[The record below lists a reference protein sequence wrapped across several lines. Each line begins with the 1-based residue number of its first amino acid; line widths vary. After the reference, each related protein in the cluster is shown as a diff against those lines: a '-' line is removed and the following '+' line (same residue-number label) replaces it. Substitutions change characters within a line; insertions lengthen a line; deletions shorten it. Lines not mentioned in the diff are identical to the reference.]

1 MRLLWYVSRRSQP
14 STASPEV
21 GMAFLISKWARM
33 PMTSQVNGTKNGCIM
48 KNFNKIFFAAV
59 AAAFGL
65 ASCSQELT
73 PVEKP
78 QGNLVTV
85 NFGAEA
91 SITCPT
97 KATLTTEDE
106 KLFTSAWENG
116 DALSVKYSFDY
127 GASKETTATWSADKS
142 CFEAQMEGGNGVW
155 IYDALY
161 PTPKE
166 VSFGSERTQNGSNYN
181 GKYDLM
187 YGSATA
193 EGADA
198 GKTADGKNI
207 VFKMTRQTAVAYF
220 HLTGTL
226 DEDVVSAKLSVEGDG
241 AYISTSDVKANE
253 DYAKGYVFTET
264 EGVASKEIN
273 LTFDAGTAP
282 KASDFKL
289 WFNVLPTKYTKMT
302 LTVETAGHTMTI
314 SRAAADMYEAGK
326 LYKVVKA
333 IPAEKWVKKEAA
345 VEIYNIITSETELED
360 GNYVICMALN
370 SDLKNR
376 QYLGNEK
383 GTKPSTKAIVEKE
396 GITISA
402 DLTQISVDPTKM
414 KLAQWSFKKTTDGFS
429 ISSCSDASLGLGTTA
444 SNDGLTI
451 QNTYFGKS
459 WIISFDSTVAA
470 WKLKYKDTRR
480 FLNVYS
486 LENPRTYTN
495 ETTNAN
501 GKIFLYKE
509 GTPKTALET
518 PANLQVSAAKV
529 VSWDAVSGAASYEV
543 TIGKDVFT
551 SETTSYDAAAVP
563 DEYYDVAVVAIP
575 TDKENYKNSAAATLG
590 GAKFGTPT
598 LATPTLKE
606 GVVDGASISVS
617 WTVDERATAGYNCE
631 LFKGEVKVGEGQIVN
646 AGTVTFTGL
655 DAETAYVVKVN
666 AVAVEGTK
674 AYAASPV
681 ATLEVTTKAATAT
694 ANDGSL
700 ERPYT
705 AAEAIAAIDANTGL
719 TGKYVKGIVK
729 AAPSFDARY
738 NSLTYDIESGAK
750 TLNIYSGKD
759 LGNAGFVGAEDLK
772 AGDEVVVF
780 GNLKKY
786 NKVYE
791 LDKNN
796 YLISINGETQI
807 YRGLAVSAPKTA
819 FTVGDAFEFGGKAL
833 QVWRGKAD
841 VDVTASAT
849 FSGYNM
855 STEGKQ
861 TVTVTVGE
869 ESVTYEINVR
879 AAGAETPKTYTLQ
892 FGSEYNGAKAN
903 GYSNNWSVTCDGF
916 TWKMTN
922 WNNNNNGWTY
932 VKAGPKGNTNAHAKI
947 ETAAAMPEAISKISI
962 TIDKVE
968 NGSITSIVLKSSS
981 TNDFTAGTVIE
992 KKSSVGQGEVVFEIP
1007 SPQNG
1012 LYYQLDFT
1020 LNNTTPSGKK
1030 GTNGVAQVSKVV
1042 YTNN

>member
-1 MRLLWYVSRRSQP
+1 M
-14 STASPEV
+14 
-21 GMAFLISKWARM
+21 
-33 PMTSQVNGTKNGCIM
+33 
-48 KNFNKIFFAAV
+48 
-59 AAAFGL
+59 
-65 ASCSQELT
+65 
-73 PVEKP
+73 
-78 QGNLVTV
+78 
-85 NFGAEA
+85 
-91 SITCPT
+91 
-97 KATLTTEDE
+97 
-106 KLFTSAWENG
+106 
-116 DALSVKYSFDY
+116 SVKYSNDNETN
-127 GASKETTATWSADKS
+127 GATTSGVVSATWTTDH
-142 CFEAQMEGGNGVW
+142 FEAKMPEYHGMWDYNVV
-155 IYDALY
+155 YPEPDAE
-161 PTPKE
+161 E
-166 VSFGSERTQNGSNYN
+166 VVDFGSARTQKGNAYN
-181 GKYDLM
+181 SKYDLM
-187 YGSATA
+187 KGSAIA

-198 GKTADGKNI
+198 GKTVDGKNI
-207 VFKMTRQTAVAYF
+207 VFNMTRQTAVAYF

-226 DEDVVSAKLSVEGDG
+226 DEEVVSAKLSVTDG
-241 AYISTSDVKANE
+241 KIASSSVKLSSHTTGFDLSTKDL
-253 DYAKGYVFTET
+253 D
-264 EGVASKEIN
+264 EITI
-273 LTFDAGTAP
+273 TFDEGTAP
-282 KASDFKL
+282 KASDFQL

-302 LTVETAGHTMTI
+302 LTVETTGHTMTI
-314 SRAAADMYEAGK
+314 SRNTPEKDEYVAGN

-333 IPAEKWVKKEAA
+333 IPAEKWVSKAA
-345 VEIYNIITSETELED
+345 YTGGDLVFDFKTVQPKGWPTTSTTASEGTYKYAINGVDYSFIHGTGIYCAGTTPTSAYLMIAKSSSLGLPAIMGYRLVKVVGT
-360 GNYVICMALN
+360 LN
-370 SDLKNR
+370 DTGS
-376 QYLGNEK
+376 
-383 GTKPSTKAIVEKE
+383 PSTKA
-396 GITISA
+396 
-402 DLTQISVDPTKM
+402 QISITNGTDVVSGGTAQTWNTKG
-414 KLAQWSFKKTTDGFS
+414 AD
-429 ISSCSDASLGLGTTA
+429 
-444 SNDGLTI
+444 
-451 QNTYFGKS
+451 Y
-459 WIISFDSTVAA
+459 
-470 WKLKYKDTRR
+470 
-480 FLNVYS
+480 
-486 LENPRTYTN
+486 TYTLT
-495 ETTNAN
+495 ETEENTIYYLSVSSTAN
-501 GKIFLYKE
+501 CQMIKLVLSYE
-509 GTPKTALET
+509 PATPKTALET
-518 PANLQVSAAKV
+518 PANLAVSAAKV
-529 VSWDAVSGAASYEV
+529 VSWDAVSGAASYEL
-543 TIGKDVFT
+543 TIGKDIFT
-551 SETTSYDAAAVP
+551 SETNSYDATAVV
-563 DEYYDVAVVAIP
+563 DDYYDVAVVAIP
-575 TDKENYKNSAAATLG
+575 SDKENYKNSAAATLG

-869 ESVTYEINVR
+869 ETVTYEINVR

-892 FGSEYNGAKAN
+892 FGKEFSDAKVT
-903 GYSNNWSVTCDGF
+903 GYTSTWEATRDGF
-916 TWKMTN
+916 TWTMVN
-922 WNNNNNGWTY
+922 WNNNNAYVGTDPKKPTNWTY
-932 VKAGPKGNTNAHAKI
+932 VRAGSRKAASVATITTKT
-947 ETAAAMPEAISKISI
+947 TMPEAISTVTM
-962 TIDKVE
+962 TIDNITATNVNSIKLDVLSADE
-968 NGSITSIVLKSSS
+968 KTVKETINGTTTKGDCVFKITNPQQDCKYKI
-981 TNDFTAGTVIE
+981 TV
-992 KKSSVGQGEVVFEIP
+992 
-1007 SPQNG
+1007 
-1012 LYYQLDFT
+1012 DC
-1020 LNNTTPSGKK
+1020 KK
-1030 GTNGVAQVSKVV
+1030 GSSNGFVQVSKVV

>member
-1 MRLLWYVSRRSQP
+1 
-14 STASPEV
+14 
-21 GMAFLISKWARM
+21 
-33 PMTSQVNGTKNGCIM
+33 MTSQVNGTKNGCIM

-97 KATLTTEDE
+97 KATLTTLDE

-116 DALSVKYSFDY
+116 DALSVKYSNDNKTA
-127 GASKETTATWSADKS
+127 GATTSGVVSATWTTDH
-142 CFEAQMEGGNGVW
+142 FEAKMPEYHGMWDYNVVYPEPDAEGVV
-155 IYDALY
+155 D
-161 PTPKE
+161 
-166 VSFGSERTQNGSNYN
+166 FGSARTQKGNAYN
-181 GKYDLM
+181 SKYDLM
-187 YGSATA
+187 KGSAIA

-198 GKTADGKNI
+198 GKTVDGKNI
-207 VFKMTRQTAVAYF
+207 VFNMTRQTAVAYF

-226 DEDVVSAKLSVEGDG
+226 DEEVVSAKLSVTDG
-241 AYISTSDVKANE
+241 KIASSSVKLSSHTTGFDLSTKDL
-253 DYAKGYVFTET
+253 D
-264 EGVASKEIN
+264 EITI
-273 LTFDAGTAP
+273 TFDEGTAP
-282 KASDFKL
+282 KASDFQL

-302 LTVETAGHTMTI
+302 LTVETTGHTMTI
-314 SRAAADMYEAGK
+314 SRNTPEKDEYVAGN

-333 IPAEKWVKKEAA
+333 IPAEKWVSKAA
-345 VEIYNIITSETELED
+345 YTGGDLVFDFKTVQPKGWPTTSTTASEGTYKYAINGVDYSFIHGTGIYCAGTTPTSAYLMIAKSSSLGLPAIMGYRLVKVVGT
-360 GNYVICMALN
+360 LN
-370 SDLKNR
+370 DTGS
-376 QYLGNEK
+376 
-383 GTKPSTKAIVEKE
+383 PSTKA
-396 GITISA
+396 
-402 DLTQISVDPTKM
+402 QISITNGTDVVSGGTAQTWNTKG
-414 KLAQWSFKKTTDGFS
+414 AD
-429 ISSCSDASLGLGTTA
+429 
-444 SNDGLTI
+444 
-451 QNTYFGKS
+451 Y
-459 WIISFDSTVAA
+459 
-470 WKLKYKDTRR
+470 
-480 FLNVYS
+480 
-486 LENPRTYTN
+486 TYTLT
-495 ETTNAN
+495 ETEENTIYYLSVSSTAN
-501 GKIFLYKE
+501 CQMIKLVLSYE
-509 GTPKTALET
+509 PATPKTALET
-518 PANLQVSAAKV
+518 PANLAVSAAKV
-529 VSWDAVSGAASYEV
+529 VSWDAVSGAASYEL

-551 SETTSYDAAAVP
+551 SETNSYDATAVV
-563 DEYYDVAVVAIP
+563 DDYYDVAVVAIP
-575 TDKENYKNSAAATLG
+575 SDKENYKNSAAATLG

-598 LATPTLKE
+598 LATPTLKD

-631 LFKGEVKVGEGQIVN
+631 LFKGEVKVGDGQIVN

-869 ESVTYEINVR
+869 ETVTYEINVR
-879 AAGAETPKTYTLQ
+879 AAGGIDYSKEYTSNVESLNKKVKIGNVEYDAFQVGTSKNAGAFSFNVPAGTTKLHLHVVGWKGEGGKTHSIKTSV
-892 FGSEYNGAKAN
+892 GTISSTSITTVADAGA
-903 GYSNNWSVTCDGF
+903 
-916 TWKMTN
+916 
-922 WNNNNNGWTY
+922 NNNSPFTLSKTDYSGKDYYFEFTL
-932 VKAGPKGNTNAHAKI
+932 TNI
-947 ETAAAMPEAISKISI
+947 TTESTI
-962 TIDKVE
+962 TIS
-968 NGSITSIVLKSSS
+968 NSAGKSR
-981 TNDFTAGTVIE
+981 
-992 KKSSVGQGEVVFEIP
+992 
-1007 SPQNG
+1007 
-1012 LYYQLDFT
+1012 
-1020 LNNTTPSGKK
+1020 
-1030 GTNGVAQVSKVV
+1030 GVYFGINAE
-1042 YTNN
+1042 

>member
-1 MRLLWYVSRRSQP
+1 
-14 STASPEV
+14 
-21 GMAFLISKWARM
+21 MAFLISKWARM

-91 SITCPT
+91 SIEPAT

-106 KLFTSAWENG
+106 LTFKSAWENG
-116 DALSVKYSFDY
+116 DIMSVKYSN
-127 GASKETTATWSADKS
+127 GNEANGTTVPATWNASSQA
-142 CFEAQMEGGNGVW
+142 FEATLPEYTGKWDYNTV
-155 IYDALY
+155 YPAPDADG
-161 PTPKE
+161 K
-166 VSFGSERTQNGSNYN
+166 VDFGSVRTQKGNSYNSN
-181 GKYDLM
+181 YDLM
-187 YGSATA
+187 KGAAIA
-193 EGADA
+193 ENAAA
-198 GKTADGKNI
+198 GKDDNGKNI
-207 VFKMTRQTAVAYF
+207 IFEMTRQTAVAYF
-220 HLTGTL
+220 HLTSAL
-226 DEDVVSAKLSVEGDG
+226 DEEVVSAKLSVVDG
-241 AYISTSDVKANE
+241 YIASSLVMLLDHTDGFDLSTEDLNE
-253 DYAKGYVFTET
+253 IT
-264 EGVASKEIN
+264 I
-273 LTFDAGTAP
+273 TFDEGTAP
-282 KASDFKL
+282 NASDFKL
-289 WFNVLPTKYTKMT
+289 WFNVLPTMYTKMT
-302 LTVETAGHTMTI
+302 LTVETTGHTMTI
-314 SRAAADMYEAGK
+314 SRNTPEIDEYVAGN

-333 IPAEKWVKKEAA
+333 IPAEKWVSKAA
-345 VEIYNIITSETELED
+345 YTGGDLVFDFKTVQPKGWPTTSTTASEGTYKYAINGVDYSFIHGTGIYCAGTTPTSAYLMIAKSSSLGLPAIMGYRLVKVVGT
-360 GNYVICMALN
+360 LN
-370 SDLKNR
+370 DTGS
-376 QYLGNEK
+376 
-383 GTKPSTKAIVEKE
+383 PSTKA
-396 GITISA
+396 
-402 DLTQISVDPTKM
+402 QISITNGTDVVSGGTAQTWNTKG
-414 KLAQWSFKKTTDGFS
+414 AD
-429 ISSCSDASLGLGTTA
+429 
-444 SNDGLTI
+444 
-451 QNTYFGKS
+451 Y
-459 WIISFDSTVAA
+459 
-470 WKLKYKDTRR
+470 
-480 FLNVYS
+480 
-486 LENPRTYTN
+486 TYTLT
-495 ETTNAN
+495 ETEENTIYYLSVSSTAN
-501 GKIFLYKE
+501 CQMIKLVLSYE
-509 GTPKTALET
+509 PATPKTALET
-518 PANLQVSAAKV
+518 PANLAVSAAKV
-529 VSWDAVSGAASYEV
+529 VSWDAVSGAASYEL
-543 TIGKDVFT
+543 TIGKDIFT
-551 SETTSYDAAAVP
+551 SETNSYDATAVV
-563 DEYYDVAVVAIP
+563 DDYYDVAVVAIP
-575 TDKENYKNSAAATLG
+575 SDKENYKNSAAATLG

-729 AAPSFDARY
+729 AAPSFNATY
-738 NSLTYDIESGAK
+738 SSLTYDIESGAK

-759 LGNAGFVGAEDLK
+759 LGTAGFVGAEDLK

-869 ESVTYEINVR
+869 ETVTYEINVR

-892 FGSEYNGAKAN
+892 FGKEFSDAKVT
-903 GYSNNWSVTCDGF
+903 GYTSTWEATRDGF
-916 TWKMTN
+916 TWTMVN
-922 WNNNNNGWTY
+922 WNNNNAYVGTDPKKPTNWTY
-932 VKAGPKGNTNAHAKI
+932 VRAGSRKAASVATITTKT
-947 ETAAAMPEAISKISI
+947 TMPEAISTVTM
-962 TIDKVE
+962 TIDNITATNVNSIKLDVLSADE
-968 NGSITSIVLKSSS
+968 KTVKETINGTTTKGDCVFKITNPQQDCKYKI
-981 TNDFTAGTVIE
+981 TV
-992 KKSSVGQGEVVFEIP
+992 
-1007 SPQNG
+1007 
-1012 LYYQLDFT
+1012 DC
-1020 LNNTTPSGKK
+1020 KK
-1030 GTNGVAQVSKVV
+1030 GSSNGFVQVSKVV

>member
-1 MRLLWYVSRRSQP
+1 
-14 STASPEV
+14 
-21 GMAFLISKWARM
+21 MAFLISKWARM

-198 GKTADGKNI
+198 GKTADGKNV
-207 VFKMTRQTAVAYF
+207 VFEMTRQTAVAYF

-226 DEDVVSAKLSVEGDG
+226 DEEVVSAKLSVEGDG
-241 AYISTSDVKANE
+241 AYISTSDVQIGKDNSGNI

-289 WFNVLPTKYTKMT
+289 WFNVLPTMYTKMT
-302 LTVETAGHTMTI
+302 LTVETTGHTMTI
-314 SRAAADMYEAGK
+314 SRNTPEKDEYVAGN

-333 IPAEKWVKKEAA
+333 IPADKWVSKAA
-345 VEIYNIITSETELED
+345 YTGGDLVFDFKTHPKGWPAEKNENA
-360 GNYVICMALN
+360 GNYDYELSGVKYAFNLSTNVYC
-370 SDLKNR
+370 
-376 QYLGNEK
+376 K
-383 GTKPSTKAIVEKE
+383 GTTEVNGYLMISGKNENALLGLPAISGFKLTKVVA
-396 GITISA
+396 TINDKA
-402 DLTQISVDPTKM
+402 
-414 KLAQWSFKKTTDGFS
+414 S
-429 ISSCSDASLGLGTTA
+429 ISSKTMVAIT
-444 SNDGLTI
+444 DGVDVIVGGAAQNWKTKGAEHTYTLTETEE
-451 QNTYFGKS
+451 NTVYYMLA
-459 WIISFDSTVAA
+459 TVANA
-470 WKLKYKDTRR
+470 QVMKLVLSY
-480 FLNVYS
+480 
-486 LENPRTYTN
+486 EP
-495 ETTNAN
+495 A
-501 GKIFLYKE
+501 
-509 GTPKTALET
+509 TPKTALET
-518 PANLQVSAAKV
+518 PANLAVSAAKV
-529 VSWDAVSGAASYEV
+529 VSWDAVSGAASYEL

-551 SETTSYDAAAVP
+551 SETNSYDATAVV
-563 DEYYDVAVVAIP
+563 DDYYDVAVVAIP
-575 TDKENYKNSAAATLG
+575 SDKENYKNSAAATLG

-869 ESVTYEINVR
+869 ETVTYEINVR
-879 AAGAETPKTYTLQ
+879 AAGGEAPKTYTLQ
-892 FGSEYNGAKAN
+892 FGAEYNGAEAN
-903 GYSNNWSVTCDGF
+903 GYSNNWSVVCDGF

-922 WNNNNNGWTY
+922 WNNYNNGWTY
-932 VKAGPKGNTNAHAKI
+932 VKAGPKGKKAAHATI
-947 ETAAAMPEAISKISI
+947 ETAAMPEAISKISI
-962 TIDKVE
+962 TIDDVK
-968 NGSITSIVLKSSS
+968 NGNITSIVLKSSP
-981 TNDFTAGTVIE
+981 TNDFTSGTTIE
-992 KKSSVGQGEVVFEIP
+992 TKSSITAKGEVVFNIP

-1020 LNNTTPSGKK
+1020 LNNTTSNN
-1030 GTNGVAQVSKVV
+1030 NGVAQVSKVV

>member
-1 MRLLWYVSRRSQP
+1 
-14 STASPEV
+14 
-21 GMAFLISKWARM
+21 MAFLISKWARM

-97 KATLTTEDE
+97 KATLTTLDE

-116 DALSVKYSFDY
+116 DALSVKYSNDNKTA
-127 GASKETTATWSADKS
+127 GATTSGVVSATWTTDH
-142 CFEAQMEGGNGVW
+142 FEAKMPEYHGMWDYNVVYPEPDAEGVV
-155 IYDALY
+155 D
-161 PTPKE
+161 
-166 VSFGSERTQNGSNYN
+166 FGSARTQKGNAYN
-181 GKYDLM
+181 SKYDLM
-187 YGSATA
+187 KGSAIA

-198 GKTADGKNI
+198 GKTVDGKNI
-207 VFKMTRQTAVAYF
+207 VFNMTRQTAVAYF

-226 DEDVVSAKLSVEGDG
+226 DEEVVSAKLSVTDG
-241 AYISTSDVKANE
+241 KIASSSVKLSSHTTGFDLSTKDL
-253 DYAKGYVFTET
+253 D
-264 EGVASKEIN
+264 EITI
-273 LTFDAGTAP
+273 TFDEGTAP
-282 KASDFKL
+282 KASDFQL

-302 LTVETAGHTMTI
+302 LTVETTGHTMTI
-314 SRAAADMYEAGK
+314 SRNTPEKDEYVAGN

-333 IPAEKWVKKEAA
+333 IPAEKWVSKAA
-345 VEIYNIITSETELED
+345 YTGGDLVFDFKTVQPKGWPTTSTTASEGTYKYAINGVDYSFIHGTGIYCAGTTPTSAYLMIAKSSSLGLPAIMGYRLVKVVGT
-360 GNYVICMALN
+360 LN
-370 SDLKNR
+370 DTGS
-376 QYLGNEK
+376 
-383 GTKPSTKAIVEKE
+383 PSTKA
-396 GITISA
+396 
-402 DLTQISVDPTKM
+402 QISITNGTDVVSGGTAQTWNTKG
-414 KLAQWSFKKTTDGFS
+414 AD
-429 ISSCSDASLGLGTTA
+429 
-444 SNDGLTI
+444 
-451 QNTYFGKS
+451 Y
-459 WIISFDSTVAA
+459 
-470 WKLKYKDTRR
+470 
-480 FLNVYS
+480 
-486 LENPRTYTN
+486 TYTLT
-495 ETTNAN
+495 ETEENTIYYLSVSSTAN
-501 GKIFLYKE
+501 CQMIKLVLSYE
-509 GTPKTALET
+509 PATPKTALET
-518 PANLQVSAAKV
+518 PANLAVSAAKV
-529 VSWDAVSGAASYEV
+529 VSWDAVSGAASYEL

-551 SETTSYDAAAVP
+551 SETNSYDATAVV
-563 DEYYDVAVVAIP
+563 DDYYDVAVVAIP
-575 TDKENYKNSAAATLG
+575 SDKENYKNSAAATLG

-598 LATPTLKE
+598 LATPTLKD

-631 LFKGEVKVGEGQIVN
+631 LFKGEVKVGDGQIVN

-869 ESVTYEINVR
+869 ETVTYEINVR
-879 AAGAETPKTYTLQ
+879 AAGGIDYSKEYTSNVESLNKKVKIGNVEYDAFQVGASKNAGAFSFNVPAGTTKLHLHVVGWKGEGGKTHSIKTSV
-892 FGSEYNGAKAN
+892 GTISSTSITTVADAGA
-903 GYSNNWSVTCDGF
+903 
-916 TWKMTN
+916 
-922 WNNNNNGWTY
+922 NNNSPFTLSKTDYSGKDYYFEFTL
-932 VKAGPKGNTNAHAKI
+932 TNI
-947 ETAAAMPEAISKISI
+947 TTESTI
-962 TIDKVE
+962 TIS
-968 NGSITSIVLKSSS
+968 NSAGKSR
-981 TNDFTAGTVIE
+981 
-992 KKSSVGQGEVVFEIP
+992 
-1007 SPQNG
+1007 
-1012 LYYQLDFT
+1012 
-1020 LNNTTPSGKK
+1020 
-1030 GTNGVAQVSKVV
+1030 GVYFGINAE
-1042 YTNN
+1042 

>member
-1 MRLLWYVSRRSQP
+1 
-14 STASPEV
+14 
-21 GMAFLISKWARM
+21 
-33 PMTSQVNGTKNGCIM
+33 MTSQVNGTKNGCIM

-85 NFGAEA
+85 NFGAES

-116 DALSVKYSFDY
+116 DALSVKYSNDNKTA
-127 GASKETTATWSADKS
+127 GATTSGVVSATWTTDH
-142 CFEAQMEGGNGVW
+142 FEAKMPEYHGMWDYNVVYPEPDAEGVV
-155 IYDALY
+155 D
-161 PTPKE
+161 
-166 VSFGSERTQNGSNYN
+166 FGSARTQKGNAYN
-181 GKYDLM
+181 SKYDLM
-187 YGSATA
+187 KGSAIA

-198 GKTADGKNI
+198 GKTVDGKNI
-207 VFKMTRQTAVAYF
+207 VFNMTRQTAVAYF
-220 HLTGTL
+220 HLKSAL
-226 DEDVVSAKLSVEGDG
+226 DEEVVSAKLSVTDG
-241 AYISTSDVKANE
+241 KIASSSVKLSSHTTGFDLSTKDL
-253 DYAKGYVFTET
+253 D
-264 EGVASKEIN
+264 EITI
-273 LTFDAGTAP
+273 TFDEGTAP
-282 KASDFKL
+282 KASDYQL

-302 LTVETAGHTMTI
+302 LAVETTGHTMTI
-314 SRAAADMYEAGK
+314 SRNTPEIDEYVAGN

-333 IPAEKWVKKEAA
+333 IPAEKWVSKAA
-345 VEIYNIITSETELED
+345 YTGGDLVFDFKTVQPKGWPTTSTTASEGTYKYAINGVDYSFIHGTGIYCAGTTPTSAYLMIAKSSSLGLPAIMGYRLVKVVGT
-360 GNYVICMALN
+360 LN
-370 SDLKNR
+370 DTGS
-376 QYLGNEK
+376 
-383 GTKPSTKAIVEKE
+383 PSTKA
-396 GITISA
+396 
-402 DLTQISVDPTKM
+402 QISITNGTDVVSGGTAQTWNTKG
-414 KLAQWSFKKTTDGFS
+414 AD
-429 ISSCSDASLGLGTTA
+429 
-444 SNDGLTI
+444 
-451 QNTYFGKS
+451 Y
-459 WIISFDSTVAA
+459 
-470 WKLKYKDTRR
+470 
-480 FLNVYS
+480 
-486 LENPRTYTN
+486 TYTLT
-495 ETTNAN
+495 ETEENTIYYLSVSSTAN
-501 GKIFLYKE
+501 CQMIKLVLSYE
-509 GTPKTALET
+509 PATPKTALET
-518 PANLQVSAAKV
+518 PANLAVSAAKV
-529 VSWDAVSGAASYEV
+529 VSWDAVSGAASYEL
-543 TIGKDVFT
+543 TIGKDIFT
-551 SETTSYDAAAVP
+551 SETNSYDATAVV
-563 DEYYDVAVVAIP
+563 DDYYDVAVVAIP
-575 TDKENYKNSAAATLG
+575 SDKENYKNSAAATLG

-606 GVVDGASISVS
+606 GVVDGASISVI

-869 ESVTYEINVR
+869 ETVTYEINVR

-892 FGSEYNGAKAN
+892 FGKEFSDAKVT
-903 GYSNNWSVTCDGF
+903 GYTSTWEATRDGF
-916 TWKMTN
+916 TWTMVN
-922 WNNNNNGWTY
+922 WNNNNAYVGTDPKKPTNWTY
-932 VKAGPKGNTNAHAKI
+932 VRAGSRKAASVATITTKT
-947 ETAAAMPEAISKISI
+947 TMPEAISTVTM
-962 TIDKVE
+962 TIDNITATNVNSIKLDVLSADE
-968 NGSITSIVLKSSS
+968 KTVKETINGTTTKGDCVFKITNPQQDCKYKI
-981 TNDFTAGTVIE
+981 TV
-992 KKSSVGQGEVVFEIP
+992 
-1007 SPQNG
+1007 
-1012 LYYQLDFT
+1012 DC
-1020 LNNTTPSGKK
+1020 KK
-1030 GTNGVAQVSKVV
+1030 GSSNGFVQVSKVV

>member
-1 MRLLWYVSRRSQP
+1 
-14 STASPEV
+14 
-21 GMAFLISKWARM
+21 
-33 PMTSQVNGTKNGCIM
+33 M

-97 KATLTTEDE
+97 KATLTTLDE

-116 DALSVKYSFDY
+116 DALSVKYSNDNKTA
-127 GASKETTATWSADKS
+127 GATTSGVVSATWTTDH
-142 CFEAQMEGGNGVW
+142 FEAKMPEYHGMWDYNVVYPEPDAEGVV
-155 IYDALY
+155 D
-161 PTPKE
+161 
-166 VSFGSERTQNGSNYN
+166 FGSARTQKGNAYN
-181 GKYDLM
+181 SKYDLM
-187 YGSATA
+187 KGSAIA

-198 GKTADGKNI
+198 GKTVDGKNI
-207 VFKMTRQTAVAYF
+207 VFNMTRQTAVAYF

-226 DEDVVSAKLSVEGDG
+226 DEEVVSAKLSVTDG
-241 AYISTSDVKANE
+241 KIASSSVKLSSHTTGFDLSTKDL
-253 DYAKGYVFTET
+253 D
-264 EGVASKEIN
+264 EITI
-273 LTFDAGTAP
+273 TFDEGTAP
-282 KASDFKL
+282 KASDFQL

-302 LTVETAGHTMTI
+302 LTVETTGHTMTI
-314 SRAAADMYEAGK
+314 SRNTPEKDEYVAGN

-333 IPAEKWVKKEAA
+333 IPAEKWVSKAA
-345 VEIYNIITSETELED
+345 YTGGDLVFDFKTVQPKGWPTTSTTASEGTYKYAINGVDYSFIHGTGIYCAGTTPTSAYLMIAKSSSLGLPAIMGYRLVKVVGT
-360 GNYVICMALN
+360 LN
-370 SDLKNR
+370 DTGS
-376 QYLGNEK
+376 
-383 GTKPSTKAIVEKE
+383 PSTKA
-396 GITISA
+396 
-402 DLTQISVDPTKM
+402 QISITNGTDVVSGGTAQTWNTKG
-414 KLAQWSFKKTTDGFS
+414 AD
-429 ISSCSDASLGLGTTA
+429 
-444 SNDGLTI
+444 
-451 QNTYFGKS
+451 Y
-459 WIISFDSTVAA
+459 
-470 WKLKYKDTRR
+470 
-480 FLNVYS
+480 
-486 LENPRTYTN
+486 TYTLT
-495 ETTNAN
+495 ETEENTIYYLSVSSTAN
-501 GKIFLYKE
+501 CQMIKLVLSYE
-509 GTPKTALET
+509 PATPKTALET
-518 PANLQVSAAKV
+518 PANLAVSAAKV
-529 VSWDAVSGAASYEV
+529 VSWDAVSGAASYEL

-551 SETTSYDAAAVP
+551 SETNSYDATAVV
-563 DEYYDVAVVAIP
+563 DDYYDVAVVAIP
-575 TDKENYKNSAAATLG
+575 SDKENYKNSAAATLG

-598 LATPTLKE
+598 LATPTLKD

-631 LFKGEVKVGEGQIVN
+631 LFKGEVKVGDGQIVN

-869 ESVTYEINVR
+869 ETVTYEINVR
-879 AAGAETPKTYTLQ
+879 AAGGIDYSKEYTSNVESLNKKVKIGNVEYDAFQVGTSKNAGAFSFNVPAGTTKLHLHVVGWKGEGGKTHSIKTSV
-892 FGSEYNGAKAN
+892 GTISSTSITTVADAGA
-903 GYSNNWSVTCDGF
+903 
-916 TWKMTN
+916 
-922 WNNNNNGWTY
+922 NNNSPFTLSKTDYSGKDYYFEFTL
-932 VKAGPKGNTNAHAKI
+932 TNI
-947 ETAAAMPEAISKISI
+947 TTESTI
-962 TIDKVE
+962 TIS
-968 NGSITSIVLKSSS
+968 NSAGKSR
-981 TNDFTAGTVIE
+981 
-992 KKSSVGQGEVVFEIP
+992 
-1007 SPQNG
+1007 
-1012 LYYQLDFT
+1012 
-1020 LNNTTPSGKK
+1020 
-1030 GTNGVAQVSKVV
+1030 GVYFGINAE
-1042 YTNN
+1042 

>member
-1 MRLLWYVSRRSQP
+1 
-14 STASPEV
+14 
-21 GMAFLISKWARM
+21 
-33 PMTSQVNGTKNGCIM
+33 MTSQVNGTKNGCIM

-106 KLFTSAWENG
+106 KLFTSAWDDG
-116 DALSVKYSFDY
+116 DALSVKYSNDNETN
-127 GASKETTATWSADKS
+127 GATTSGVVSATWTTDH
-142 CFEAQMEGGNGVW
+142 FEAKMPEYHGMWDYNVVYPEPDAEGVV
-155 IYDALY
+155 D
-161 PTPKE
+161 
-166 VSFGSERTQNGSNYN
+166 FGSARTQKGNAYN
-181 GKYDLM
+181 SKYDLM
-187 YGSATA
+187 KGSAIA

-198 GKTADGKNI
+198 GKTVDGKNI
-207 VFKMTRQTAVAYF
+207 VFNMTRQTAVAYF

-226 DEDVVSAKLSVEGDG
+226 DEEVVSAKLSVTDG
-241 AYISTSDVKANE
+241 KIASSSVKLSSHTTGFDLSTKDL
-253 DYAKGYVFTET
+253 D
-264 EGVASKEIN
+264 EITI
-273 LTFDAGTAP
+273 TFDEGTAP
-282 KASDFKL
+282 KASDFQL

-302 LTVETAGHTMTI
+302 LTVETTGHTMTI
-314 SRAAADMYEAGK
+314 SRNTPEKDEYVAGN

-333 IPAEKWVKKEAA
+333 IPAEKWVSKAA
-345 VEIYNIITSETELED
+345 YTGGDLVFDFKTVQPKGWPTTSTTASEGTYKYAINGVDYSFIHGTGIYCAGTTPTSAYLMIAKSSSLGLPAIMGYRLVKVVGT
-360 GNYVICMALN
+360 LN
-370 SDLKNR
+370 DTGS
-376 QYLGNEK
+376 
-383 GTKPSTKAIVEKE
+383 PSTKA
-396 GITISA
+396 
-402 DLTQISVDPTKM
+402 QISITNGTDVVSGGTAQTWNTKG
-414 KLAQWSFKKTTDGFS
+414 AD
-429 ISSCSDASLGLGTTA
+429 
-444 SNDGLTI
+444 
-451 QNTYFGKS
+451 Y
-459 WIISFDSTVAA
+459 
-470 WKLKYKDTRR
+470 
-480 FLNVYS
+480 
-486 LENPRTYTN
+486 TYTLT
-495 ETTNAN
+495 ETEENTIYYLSVSSTAN
-501 GKIFLYKE
+501 CQMIKLVLSYE
-509 GTPKTALET
+509 PATPKTALET
-518 PANLQVSAAKV
+518 PANLAVSAAKV
-529 VSWDAVSGAASYEV
+529 VSWDAVSGAASYEL
-543 TIGKDVFT
+543 TIGKDIFT
-551 SETTSYDAAAVP
+551 SETNSYDATAVV
-563 DEYYDVAVVAIP
+563 DDYYDVAVVAIP
-575 TDKENYKNSAAATLG
+575 SDKENYKNSAAATLG

-869 ESVTYEINVR
+869 ETVTYEINVR

-968 NGSITSIVLKSSS
+968 NGSITSIVLKSS
-981 TNDFTAGTVIE
+981 TTDDFTSGTTIE
-992 KKSSVGQGEVVFEIP
+992 TKTSVQQGEVVFSIP

-1020 LNNTTPSGKK
+1020 LNNTTSNDKK
-1030 GTNGVAQVSKVV
+1030 GKNGVAQVSKVV

>member
-1 MRLLWYVSRRSQP
+1 
-14 STASPEV
+14 
-21 GMAFLISKWARM
+21 MAFLISKWARM

-65 ASCSQELT
+65 VSCSQELT

-97 KATLTTEDE
+97 KATLTTLDE

-116 DALSVKYSFDY
+116 DALSVKYSNDNKTA
-127 GASKETTATWSADKS
+127 GATTSGVVSATWTTDH
-142 CFEAQMEGGNGVW
+142 FEAKMPEYHGMWDYNVVYPEPDAEGVV
-155 IYDALY
+155 D
-161 PTPKE
+161 
-166 VSFGSERTQNGSNYN
+166 FGSARTQKGNAYN
-181 GKYDLM
+181 SKYDLM
-187 YGSATA
+187 KGSAIA

-198 GKTADGKNI
+198 GKTVDGKNI
-207 VFKMTRQTAVAYF
+207 VFNMTRQTAVAYF

-226 DEDVVSAKLSVEGDG
+226 DEEVVSAKLSVTDG
-241 AYISTSDVKANE
+241 KIASSSVKLSSHTTGFDLSTKDL
-253 DYAKGYVFTET
+253 D
-264 EGVASKEIN
+264 EITI
-273 LTFDAGTAP
+273 TFDEGTAP
-282 KASDFKL
+282 KASDFQL

-302 LTVETAGHTMTI
+302 LTVETTGHTMTI
-314 SRAAADMYEAGK
+314 SRNTPEKDEYVAGN

-333 IPAEKWVKKEAA
+333 IPAEKWVSKAA
-345 VEIYNIITSETELED
+345 YTGGDLVFDFKTVQPKGWPTTSTTASEGTYKYAINGVDYSFIHGTGIYCAGTTPTSAYLMIAKSSSLGLPAIMGYRLVKVVGT
-360 GNYVICMALN
+360 LN
-370 SDLKNR
+370 DTGS
-376 QYLGNEK
+376 
-383 GTKPSTKAIVEKE
+383 PSTKA
-396 GITISA
+396 
-402 DLTQISVDPTKM
+402 QISITNGTDVVSGGTAQTWNTKG
-414 KLAQWSFKKTTDGFS
+414 AD
-429 ISSCSDASLGLGTTA
+429 
-444 SNDGLTI
+444 
-451 QNTYFGKS
+451 Y
-459 WIISFDSTVAA
+459 
-470 WKLKYKDTRR
+470 
-480 FLNVYS
+480 
-486 LENPRTYTN
+486 TYTLT
-495 ETTNAN
+495 ETEENTIYYLSVSSTAN
-501 GKIFLYKE
+501 CQMIKLVLSYE
-509 GTPKTALET
+509 PATPKTALET
-518 PANLQVSAAKV
+518 PANLAVSAAKV
-529 VSWDAVSGAASYEV
+529 VSWDAVSGAASYEL

-551 SETTSYDAAAVP
+551 SETNSYDATAVV
-563 DEYYDVAVVAIP
+563 DDYYDVAVVAIP
-575 TDKENYKNSAAATLG
+575 SDKENYKNSAAATLG

-598 LATPTLKE
+598 LATPTLKD

-631 LFKGEVKVGEGQIVN
+631 LFKGEVKVGDGQIVN

-869 ESVTYEINVR
+869 ETVTYEINVR
-879 AAGAETPKTYTLQ
+879 AAGGIDYSKEYTSNVESLNKKVKIGNVEYDAFQVGTSKNAGAFSFNVPAGTTKLHLHVVGWKGEGGKTHSIKTSV
-892 FGSEYNGAKAN
+892 GTISSTSITTVADAGA
-903 GYSNNWSVTCDGF
+903 
-916 TWKMTN
+916 
-922 WNNNNNGWTY
+922 NNNSPFTLSKTDYSGKDYYFEFTL
-932 VKAGPKGNTNAHAKI
+932 TNI
-947 ETAAAMPEAISKISI
+947 TTESTI
-962 TIDKVE
+962 TIS
-968 NGSITSIVLKSSS
+968 NSAGKSR
-981 TNDFTAGTVIE
+981 
-992 KKSSVGQGEVVFEIP
+992 
-1007 SPQNG
+1007 
-1012 LYYQLDFT
+1012 
-1020 LNNTTPSGKK
+1020 
-1030 GTNGVAQVSKVV
+1030 GVYFGINAE
-1042 YTNN
+1042 

>member
-1 MRLLWYVSRRSQP
+1 
-14 STASPEV
+14 
-21 GMAFLISKWARM
+21 
-33 PMTSQVNGTKNGCIM
+33 MTSQVNGTKNGCIM

-241 AYISTSDVKANE
+241 AYISTSDVQIGKDNSGNI
-253 DYAKGYVFTET
+253 DYAKGYVFIET

-289 WFNVLPTKYTKMT
+289 WFNVLPTMYTKMT
-302 LTVETAGHTMTI
+302 LTVETTGHTMTI
-314 SRAAADMYEAGK
+314 SRTAADMYEAGK

-333 IPAEKWVKKEAA
+333 IPVEKWVKKGGETPAAASWIATDLADITATDEVVITMAKGESVYALTSAKGSKEAPTA
-345 VEIYNIITSETELED
+345 VAVTVENKELTAAPEDNLVWNIVNDNGNLTIYPKGQTATWLYTTNNNNGVRVGTNDNKTFTLD
-360 GNYVICMALN
+360 ATTKY
-370 SDLKNR
+370 LKNTGTSR
-376 QYLGNEK
+376 YLGVYNSQDWRCY
-383 GTKPSTKAIVEKE
+383 TST
-396 GITISA
+396 
-402 DLTQISVDPTKM
+402 
-414 KLAQWSFKKTTDGFS
+414 
-429 ISSCSDASLGLGTTA
+429 
-444 SNDGLTI
+444 
-451 QNTYFGKS
+451 
-459 WIISFDSTVAA
+459 STNIGGQTLCFYV
-470 WKLKYKDTRR
+470 K
-480 FLNVYS
+480 
-486 LENPRTYTN
+486 
-495 ETTNAN
+495 
-501 GKIFLYKE
+501 

-529 VSWDAVSGAASYEV
+529 VSWNAVSGAASYEV

-551 SETTSYDAAAVP
+551 SETTSYDATAVV
-563 DEYYDVAVVAIP
+563 DDYYDVAVVAVP
-575 TDKENYKNSAAATLG
+575 SDKENYKNSAAATLS

-617 WTVDERATAGYNCE
+617 WTVDERATAGYNSE

-700 ERPYT
+700 EHPYT

-729 AAPSFDARY
+729 AAPSFDARFS
-738 NSLTYDIESGAK
+738 SLTYDIESGAK

-759 LGNAGFVGAEDLK
+759 LGNAGFVGAEDLN
-772 AGDEVVVF
+772 AGDEVVVL
-780 GNLKKY
+780 GDLQNYKGKY
-786 NKVYE
+786 QV
-791 LDKNN
+791 DKNN

-807 YRGLAVSAPKTA
+807 YRGLAVSGQKTA

-841 VDVTASAT
+841 ADVTASAT
-849 FSGYNM
+849 FSGYDM

-869 ESVTYEINVR
+869 ETVTYEINVR
-879 AAGAETPKTYTLQ
+879 AAGAPAEPTTVTKTMDSIVTENKYTISS
-892 FGSEYNGAKAN
+892 GSDIGTKQNPLKIDDVIELSSTG
-903 GYSNNWSVTCDGF
+903 G
-916 TWKMTN
+916 
-922 WNNNNNGWTY
+922 
-932 VKAGPKGNTNAHAKI
+932 GNTGSFWGTSPDI
-947 ETAAAMPEAISKISI
+947 DWRCYETTNSVVKISA
-962 TIDKVE
+962 KE
-968 NGSITSIVLKSSS
+968 GY
-981 TNDFTAGTVIE
+981 VIE
-992 KKSSVGQGEVVFEIP
+992 K
-1007 SPQNG
+1007 
-1012 LYYQLDFT
+1012 FT
-1020 LNNTTPSGKK
+1020 LTFKTGNNGTLDGGNIKSGTAYNVNAQSVSYKIGHSSGKK
-1030 GTNGVAQVSKVV
+1030 NGQIRVTAISVTYKQQ
-1042 YTNN
+1042 